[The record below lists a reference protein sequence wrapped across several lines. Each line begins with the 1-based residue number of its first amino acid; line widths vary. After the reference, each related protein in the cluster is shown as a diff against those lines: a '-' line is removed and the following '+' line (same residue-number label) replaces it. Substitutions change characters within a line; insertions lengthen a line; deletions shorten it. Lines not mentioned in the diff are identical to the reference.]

1 MNERTIVGEVDIHS
15 LIFVGWAWVPISSSP
30 QAGMQ
35 VGWMFAFV
43 IRFSPML
50 ALAVPSCVAK
60 DCRCAIEFPDA
71 CQSASLPDCKC
82 AVGSDN
88 LPLSLFG
95 PKRAHRM
102 HLLFPGAG

>member
-15 LIFVGWAWVPISSSP
+15 LIFVGWAWVPISCSP

-35 VGWMFAFV
+35 VGRMFAFV

-71 CQSASLPDCKC
+71 CQSARLPDGQLRC
-82 AVGSDN
+82 
-88 LPLSLFG
+88 
-95 PKRAHRM
+95 RIR
-102 HLLFPGAG
+102 

>member
-1 MNERTIVGEVDIHS
+1 
-15 LIFVGWAWVPISSSP
+15 
-30 QAGMQ
+30 MQ
-35 VGWMFAFV
+35 VGRMFAFV
-43 IRFSPML
+43 IKFSPML

-71 CQSASLPDCKC
+71 CQSARLPVSRRPV
-82 AVGSDN
+82 ALSDQIN

-95 PKRAHRM
+95 PKREHGM